1 MSTNDDPIAGLLARL
16 GLEGAE
22 PDEDGIITLFVD
34 QHLPVMMGSDGQRV
48 YLYAGVGEVAEDRR
62 AEVSRLLL
70 EGNQKMFEQD
80 GFALAIAPETDLV
93 FLLAR
98 ERLGALSEDDLFRL
112 FDRFVDAADAWHEN
126 LRAAPPED
134 EGRTSRP
141 EEPEWPGGRPPFPGE
156 LV

>member
-1 MSTNDDPIAGLLARL
+1 MSTQDDPIVRLLKRL

-22 PDEDGIITLFVD
+22 PDEDGLITLFVD
-34 QHLPVMMGSDGQRV
+34 QHLPVMMGSDGQRI
-48 YLYAGVGEVAEDRR
+48 YLYAGIGDVAEDK
-62 AEVSRLLL
+62 AAVSRLLL

-134 EGRTSRP
+134 AGQTPRP
-141 EEPEWPGGRPPFPGE
+141 EDPEWPGNKLPFPGE